1 MDDIL
6 DYLRSFSVS
15 LRAANKA
22 PRTVETYTL
31 AVEQFALFLAE
42 HAFPTR
48 LSEIERRHVAEH
60 LAWLVDN
67 RAAATA
73 AQRYA
78 SLRQFFKWAVEEG
91 ELDASPMDGLRK
103 PKIPDKP
110 VPVLSDDELRALLDA
125 CKPPGD
131 SQRDRFESIR
141 DTALLRLFIDTGSR
155 LSEIAN
161 LKIGDVDLD
170 RQQVTAITKGQ
181 HLSVKYFGAKT
192 AQALDRYERAR
203 RRHRYAA
210 TDWWWLAQKGRLSAS
225 GVAQVV
231 KRRAQMAGIGH
242 VNPHR
247 FRHTFA
253 HRWLAEGGNEGD
265 LVRLMGWKDRQMLQR
280 YGSSAAQGR
289 AKDSHARMGL
299 GDRL

>member
-1 MDDIL
+1 MDDIR
-6 DYLRSFSVS
+6 DYLRSFSVA

-22 PRTVETYTL
+22 PRTVGTYAL
-31 AVEQFALFLAE
+31 AVEQFAQFLDDRDI
-42 HAFPTR
+42 PTGID
-48 LSEIERRHVAEH
+48 EIDRAAVREH
-60 LAWLVDN
+60 LAWLVEN

-78 SLRQFFKWAVEEG
+78 SLRQFFRWAVEEG
-91 ELDASPMDGLRK
+91 ELDVSPMDGIKK
-103 PKIPDKP
+103 PRVPDKP
-110 VPVLSDDELRALLDA
+110 VPVLSDDQLGSMLEACQGRGFEEL
-125 CKPPGD
+125 
-131 SQRDRFESIR
+131 R

-161 LKIGDVDLD
+161 LKVGDVDLD
-170 RQQVTAITKGQ
+170 RQQLVTVIKGQ
-181 HLSVKYFGAKT
+181 HLSVKYFGVKA

-203 RRHRYAA
+203 RRHRYASL
-210 TDWWWLAQKGRLSAS
+210 DWWWLAQKGRLSAS
-225 GVAQVV
+225 GVSQVV
-231 KRRAQMAGIGH
+231 KRRAEMAGIGH

-265 LVRLMGWKDRQMLQR
+265 LVRLMGWKDRQMLSR

-289 AKDSHARMGL
+289 AEDAYRRSPL
-299 GDRL
+299 TDRL

>member
-6 DYLRSFSVS
+6 DYLRSFGVS

-22 PRTVETYTL
+22 PRTVGTYTL
-31 AVEQFALFLAE
+31 AVEQFAQFLVE
-42 HAFPTR
+42 HGFPSR
-48 LSEIERRHVAEH
+48 LADIERKHVAEH
-60 LAWLVDN
+60 MAWLMDN
-67 RAAATA
+67 RAPATA

-91 ELDASPMDGLRK
+91 ELETHPMDGMRK
-103 PKIPDKP
+103 PKVPDTP
-110 VPVLSDDELRALLDA
+110 VPVLSDDELKAMLDA
-125 CKPPGD
+125 CQG
-131 SQRDRFESIR
+131 RGFEELR
-141 DTALLRLFIDTGSR
+141 DTALLRMFIDTGAR
-155 LSEIAN
+155 LSELAN
-161 LKIGDVDLD
+161 LKVGDIDLD
-170 RQQVTAITKGQ
+170 RQQIATIVKGQ
-181 HLSVKYFGAKT
+181 HLSVKYFGVKA

-203 RRHRYAA
+203 RRHRYAQL
-210 TDWWWLAQKGRLSAS
+210 DWLWLSAKGRMSAS
-225 GVAQVV
+225 GVSQAV
-231 KRRAQMAGIGH
+231 KRRAEMAGIGH

-289 AKDSHARMGL
+289 AEDAFRRSPL
-299 GDRL
+299 TDRL

>member
-1 MDDIL
+1 MDPIL

-22 PRTVETYTL
+22 PRTVSTYTL
-31 AVEQFALFLAE
+31 AVEQFALFLTD
-42 HAFPTR
+42 HGFSTC
-48 LSEIERRHVAEH
+48 LNDINRRHIAEH

-78 SLRQFFKWAVEEG
+78 SLRQFFRWAVEEG

-103 PKIPDKP
+103 PRVPDKP
-110 VPVLSDDELRALLDA
+110 VPVLSEDDLRALLET
-125 CKPPGD
+125 CHG
-131 SQRDRFESIR
+131 RGFEELR

-155 LSEIAN
+155 LSELA
-161 LKIGDVDLD
+161 DLRVENID
-170 RQQVTAITKGQ
+170 LARQQLVTITKGQ
-181 HLSVKYFGAKT
+181 HLSVKYFGVKA

-203 RRHRYAA
+203 RRHRYNAL
-210 TDWWWLAQKGRLSAS
+210 DWWWLAKKGRLSAS
-225 GVAQVV
+225 GVSQVI
-231 KRRAQMAGIGH
+231 KRRSQEAGIGH

-289 AKDSHARMGL
+289 AEEAFRRSPL
-299 GDRL
+299 TDRL

>member
-15 LRAANKA
+15 LRATNRA
-22 PRTVETYTL
+22 PRTVQTYVL
-31 AVEQFALFLAE
+31 AVEQFASFLTE
-42 HAFPTR
+42 HDFPTR
-48 LSEIERRHVAEH
+48 LADIERRHVAEH

-103 PKIPDKP
+103 PKVPDKP
-110 VPVLSDDELRALLDA
+110 VPILGDEQLRDLLDA
-125 CKPPGD
+125 CSG
-131 SQRDRFESIR
+131 SSFEDRR
-141 DTALLRLFIDTGSR
+141 DTAIIRLFIDTGAR
-155 LSEIAN
+155 LSEIAD
-161 LKIGDVDLD
+161 LKLDAVDLD
-170 RQQVTAITKGQ
+170 RQQIVTVTKGQ
-181 HLSVKYFGAKT
+181 HLSVKYFGAKA

-210 TDWWWLAQKGRLSAS
+210 LDWLWLARKGRLSPS
-225 GVAQVV
+225 GVSQAIK
-231 KRRAQMAGIGH
+231 KRAKLAGIGH
-242 VNPHR
+242 VHPHQ

-265 LVRLMGWKDRQMLQR
+265 LVRLMGWKDRQMLSR

-289 AKDSHARMGL
+289 AEDAYRRSPL
-299 GDRL
+299 TDRL

>member
-1 MDDIL
+1 VDDIL
-6 DYLRSFSVS
+6 DYVRSFSVS

-22 PRTVETYTL
+22 PRTVGTYVL
-31 AVEQFALFLAE
+31 AVEQFAEFLAD
-42 HAFPTR
+42 HQLPTR
-48 LSEIERRHVAEH
+48 LADIERRHVAEH

-78 SLRQFFKWAVEEG
+78 SLRQFFRWAVEEG

-103 PKIPDKP
+103 PKVPDKP
-110 VPVLSDDELRALLDA
+110 VPVLTDDDLRALLDA
-125 CKPPGD
+125 CHG
-131 SQRDRFESIR
+131 RGFEELR

-161 LKIGDVDLD
+161 LQVGDVDLE
-170 RQQVTAITKGQ
+170 RQQIATVVKGQ
-181 HLSVKYFGAKT
+181 HLAVKYFGVKT

-203 RRHRYAA
+203 RRHRYASL
-210 TDWWWLAQKGRLSAS
+210 DWWWLAQKGRLSPS
-225 GVAQVV
+225 GVSQVV
-231 KRRAQMAGIGH
+231 KRRSQMAGIGH

-253 HRWLAEGGNEGD
+253 HRWLADGGNEGD

-289 AKDSHARMGL
+289 ARDAHAKMRP

>member
-6 DYLRSFSVS
+6 DYLRSFRVS

-22 PRTVETYTL
+22 PRTVQTYVL
-31 AVEQFALFLAE
+31 AVEQFAIFLEA
-42 HAFPTR
+42 HGFPSR
-48 LSEIERRHVAEH
+48 LADIERQHVAEH

-78 SLRQFFKWAVEEG
+78 SLGQFFRWAVEEG
-91 ELDASPMDGLRK
+91 ELDASPMDGLKK
-103 PKIPDKP
+103 PRVPDKP
-110 VPVLSDDELRALLDA
+110 VPVLSDEELKALLDA
-125 CKPPGD
+125 CHG
-131 SQRDRFESIR
+131 RGFEDLR

-161 LKIGDVDLD
+161 LKVGDVDLE
-170 RQQVTAITKGQ
+170 RQQLTTVVKGQ
-181 HLSVKYFGAKT
+181 HLSVKYFGVKA

-210 TDWWWLAQKGRLSAS
+210 LDWLWIAQKGRLSPS

-231 KRRAQMAGIGH
+231 KRRSKLAGIDH

-253 HRWLAEGGNEGD
+253 HRWLAEGGGEGD

-289 AKDSHARMGL
+289 AEDAYRRSPL
-299 GDRL
+299 TDRL

>member
-1 MDDIL
+1 MDDIR
-6 DYLRSFSVS
+6 DYLRSFSVA

-22 PRTVETYTL
+22 PRTVQTYVL
-31 AVEQFALFLAE
+31 AVEQFAIFLDE
-42 HAFPTR
+42 HGHPTGLDAIDR
-48 LSEIERRHVAEH
+48 ASVREH
-60 LAWLVDN
+60 LAWLVEH

-78 SLRQFFKWAVEEG
+78 SLRQFFRWAVEEG
-91 ELDASPMDGLRK
+91 ELDASPMDGIKK
-103 PKIPDKP
+103 PRVPDKP
-110 VPVLSDDELRALLDA
+110 VPVLGDDQLRALLDA
-125 CKPPGD
+125 CQG
-131 SQRDRFESIR
+131 RGFEELR

-155 LSEIAN
+155 LSEIAD
-161 LKIGDVDLD
+161 LKVGDVDLD
-170 RQQVTAITKGQ
+170 RQQLLTVIKGQ
-181 HLSVKYFGAKT
+181 HLSVKYYGVKA

-203 RRHRYAA
+203 RRHRYASL
-210 TDWWWLAQKGRLSAS
+210 DWLWLAQKGRLSAS

-231 KRRAQMAGIGH
+231 KRRAEMAGIGH

-265 LVRLMGWKDRQMLQR
+265 LVRLMGWKDRQMLSR

-289 AKDSHARMGL
+289 AEDAYRRSPL
-299 GDRL
+299 TDRL